1 MDGTEGPQT
10 ESTQVEGVLG
20 NLRPRSEAVKKITE
34 ERRNAIESGE
44 LVESPE
50 EQRARHLRESKP
62 AVTTPKPQNQQ
73 EQPRMSY
80 AEKLALIRESTK
92 TPESQQDFVIRDV
105 FIYEPH
111 TKTTG
116 SVTRAG
122 RVSGR
127 SPSGEALFEK
137 LVIPASDD
145 EMGNKIVFEVE
156 VPVGWAYY
164 APYQG
169 SSLDLR
175 VAEANLK
182 RAGLPY
188 INKPMFVTHIPGQK
202 EDIHAKGY
210 EIISVK
216 GRLSEHK
223 QELPKAA

>member
-1 MDGTEGPQT
+1 MDGTEGSQP
-10 ESTQVEGVLG
+10 ESTQAEGVLG

-34 ERRNAIESGE
+34 ERRKAIDSGE

-62 AVTTPKPQNQQ
+62 AVTTPKPQNQRV
-73 EQPRMSY
+73 QPQRSY
-80 AEKLALIRESTK
+80 AEKLASIRELTK
-92 TPESQQDFVIRDV
+92 TPESQQDLVLKDV

-127 SPSGEALFEK
+127 YPSGEALLEK

-145 EMGNKIVFEVE
+145 EMGKKIAFEVE
-156 VPVGWAYY
+156 VPIGWAYY

-202 EDIHAKGY
+202 DEIQTRGY

-216 GRLSEHK
+216 ERLEEHK